1 MRYAILDTFEK
12 QERGLQHLTRIDP
25 DLVLVFPYVEP
36 GWVFHSR
43 NVPEPFDLAFV
54 SRDRRVLLLE
64 TVHPPTGTLRAPAGS
79 WMALESAAGSLSGLG
94 LGPDSLIDDILRRAD
109 EALERVR

>member
-12 QERGLQHLTRIDP
+12 QEEGLQHLARIDR

-36 GWVFHSR
+36 GWLFHSR

-54 SRDRRVLLLE
+54 SKDLRVLILE
-64 TVHPPTGTLRAPAGS
+64 TVHPPLGTLRAPAGS
-79 WMALESAAGSLSGLG
+79 FLALESAAGTLSGLG
-94 LGPDSLIDDILRRAD
+94 LRAGSLIDDVFWRAD
-109 EALERVR
+109 EAVERVR

>member
-12 QERGLQHLTRIDP
+12 QEEGLQHLARIDR

-36 GWVFHSR
+36 GWLFHSR

-54 SRDRRVLLLE
+54 SRARRVIILE
-64 TVHPPTGTLRAPAGS
+64 TVRPPLGTLRAPAGS
-79 WMALESAAGSLSGLG
+79 WMALESAAGALSGLG
-94 LGPDSLIDDILRRAD
+94 LRPDSLIDDAFWRAD
-109 EALERVR
+109 EAPERIR